1 MIGGTGCRCRLW
13 HRIAGCS
20 PSTEDAVDDDIS
32 NGLGQRYWA
41 IMSGKRT
48 GGKKED
54 HPTVDQFHKVM
65 RFLGWG
71 V

>member
-1 MIGGTGCRCRLW
+1 MAEPIADVGYGIGLQVG
-13 HRIAGCS
+13 S
-20 PSTEDAVDDDIS
+20 PSTEDAVDDDIM

-54 HPTVDQFHKVM
+54 HQTVDQFRKVM
-65 RFLGWG
+65 RFLECG